1 MALIRCI
8 ASPFWWVDVRA
19 FAFVTLILFAPV
31 AQGQFVQ
38 AQTAFEARQEDVES
52 LPEGPGREETFYGCT
67 ACHNFS
73 LVSAQGMTR
82 RQWEDTIQL
91 MVERH
96 NMPELAEAEQ
106 KVMLD
111 YLKKHY
117 PPRTGR
123 GGWRNPFAQ

>member
-1 MALIRCI
+1 M
-8 ASPFWWVDVRA
+8 RA
-19 FAFVTLILFAPV
+19 FAFVALIAFAPL
-31 AQGQFVQ
+31 AQ
-38 AQTAFEARQEDVES
+38 AQPAFEAKQENVET

-82 RQWEDTIQL
+82 RQWEDTIHL

-96 NMPELAEAEQ
+96 NMPELAQAEQ

-111 YLKKHY
+111 YLEKHY
-117 PPRTGR
+117 PPRAGR

>member
-1 MALIRCI
+1 MRALALAALILV
-8 ASPFWWVDVRA
+8 APPAQGA
-19 FAFVTLILFAPV
+19 FA
-31 AQGQFVQ
+31 Q
-38 AQTAFEARQEDVES
+38 AQPAFEAKQEDVET
-52 LPEGPGREETFYGCT
+52 LPDGPGRDETFYGCT

-82 RQWEDTIQL
+82 RQWEDTVHL

-111 YLKKHY
+111 YLEKHY